1 MAIDFSDKRVL
12 IVDDHAGMRSSLR
25 AILSA
30 FGVVYSEMA
39 GTANDAI
46 RRLQTKS
53 YDIIICDYFLGDGSD
68 GQQLLEQLRHNK
80 LIKLQTVFV
89 MVTAE
94 RAYERVV
101 SAVELA
107 PDDYL
112 IKPFTAEVLRT
123 RLERV
128 LQKKQAFA
136 PIHELIEQ
144 GRTAD
149 AIVVCSQAVAQN
161 GKYTIDL
168 LRLLAE
174 LYVTQGDFEE
184 AEKIYQRVMEM
195 RAIPWARM
203 GLARMLH
210 FQGKDEEAESLLEV
224 VVQEAPEYMAA
235 YDLLAKVYDANDKSG
250 LAQHT
255 LAKAVAASP
264 YTMHRQK
271 QMGEVALRN
280 NDLEAAEQ
288 AFANVV
294 ERGKTSYF
302 RQPDDYANLSR
313 VQMGRG
319 KLDEALG
326 TMREMRKSFNESPD
340 VEFSAAVMESLIH
353 KKAGNDDAATKALD
367 TALELRQQGTVK
379 PSEGASLDLASAC
392 LENGRDDDAKQIVEH
407 LVRSNHDSAAL
418 IQKAKQVYVN
428 AGRGTEGNALIDGSV
443 KSIIALNNEGVRK
456 AQQGDLEGS
465 VRLLTE
471 AAEKLPDNMQIVL
484 NAAQALL
491 VYIDKRG
498 WSETFMESAQHYLA
512 LARARDPDHPKLL
525 VANKLAQD
533 LARKYG
539 IAA

>member
-1 MAIDFSDKRVL
+1 MAIDFSEKRVL
-12 IVDDHAGMRSSLR
+12 IVDDHAGMRSSMR
-25 AILSA
+25 AILSS

-46 RRLQTKS
+46 RRLQSKP
-53 YDIIICDYFLGDGSD
+53 YDIIICDYFLGDGTD

-80 LIKLQTVFV
+80 LIKLQTIFV

-94 RAYERVV
+94 SAYERVV

-112 IKPFTAEVLRT
+112 IKPFNADTLST

-128 LQKKQAFA
+128 MQKKQAFA
-136 PIHELIEQ
+136 PIHELIDKN
-144 GRTAD
+144 RIAD
-149 AIVVCSQAVAQN
+149 AIMVCSQAVAQG

-174 LYVTQGDFEE
+174 LYVTQGKFED
-184 AEKIYQRVMEM
+184 AETIYQRVMEM

-203 GLARMLH
+203 GLAKMLH
-210 FQGKDEEAESLLEV
+210 FQGKDEEAEALLEV

-235 YDLLAKVYDANDKSG
+235 YDLLAKVYEANDKVQQ
-250 LAQHT
+250 AQAT
-255 LAKAVAASP
+255 LSKAVAASP

-280 NDLEAAEQ
+280 NDLETAEA

-294 ERGKTSYF
+294 ERGKTSFF
-302 RQPDDYANLSR
+302 REPDDYANLSK
-313 VQMGRG
+313 VQMERG
-319 KLDEALG
+319 KLDAALG
-326 TMREMRKSFNESPD
+326 TMRDMRKSFNDTPEVNFTS
-340 VEFSAAVMESLIH
+340 AVMESLIH
-353 KKAGNDDAATKALD
+353 KKGGNDAASGEALE
-367 TALELRQQGTVK
+367 TALRLKRGNEMKLTD
-379 PSEGASLDLASAC
+379 DLALNLATSC
-392 LENGRDDDAKQIVEH
+392 LQHGKDDEAKGIVEG
-407 LVRSNHDSAAL
+407 LVSNNHESAAL
-418 IQKAKQVYVN
+418 IQKAKQVFAE
-428 AGRGTEGNALIDGSV
+428 AGREAEGNALVDGSV
-443 KSIIALNNEGVRK
+443 KSVIALNNEGVRK

-471 AAEKLPDNMQIVL
+471 AAERLPGNIQIVL

-491 VYIDKRG
+491 VYIDQRG
-498 WSETFMESAQHYLA
+498 WNETFMESAQHYLS
-512 LARARDPDHPKLL
+512 LVRAREPDHPKLL
-525 VANKLAQD
+525 VVNKLAQEIS
-533 LARKYG
+533 RKFG

>member
-1 MAIDFSDKRVL
+1 MAIDFSEKRVL
-12 IVDDHAGMRSSLR
+12 IVDDHAGMRSSMR
-25 AILSA
+25 AILSS
-30 FGVVYSEMA
+30 FGVMYSEMA

-53 YDIIICDYFLGDGSD
+53 YDIIICDYFLGDGTD

-80 LIKLQTVFV
+80 LIKLQTIFV

-94 RAYERVV
+94 SAYERVV

-112 IKPFTAEVLRT
+112 IKPFTADTLST

-128 LQKKQAFA
+128 MQKKQAFA
-136 PIHELIEQ
+136 PIHDLIEKNQ
-144 GRTAD
+144 IAN
-149 AIVVCSQAVAQN
+149 AIVVCGQAVAQG

-174 LYVTQGDFEE
+174 LYVTQGKFED
-184 AEKIYQRVMEM
+184 AETIYQRVMEM

-203 GLARMLH
+203 GLAKMLH
-210 FQGKDEEAESLLEV
+210 FQGKDEEAEALLEV

-235 YDLLAKVYDANDKSG
+235 YDLLAKVYEANDK
-250 LAQHT
+250 AQQAQAT
-255 LAKAVAASP
+255 LSKAVAASP

-280 NDLEAAEQ
+280 NDLETAEA

-294 ERGKTSYF
+294 ERGKTSFF
-302 RQPDDYANLSR
+302 REPDDYANLSK
-313 VQMGRG
+313 VQMERG
-319 KLDEALG
+319 KLDAALG
-326 TMREMRKSFNESPD
+326 TMRDMRKSFNDTAEVNFTS
-340 VEFSAAVMESLIH
+340 AVMESLIH
-353 KKAGNDDAATKALD
+353 KKSGNDAASGEALE
-367 TALELRQQGTVK
+367 TALRLKQGNDLKLTD
-379 PSEGASLDLASAC
+379 DLALNLATSC
-392 LENGRDDDAKQIVEH
+392 LQHGKDDEAKGIVEG
-407 LVRSNHDSAAL
+407 LVSNNHESATL
-418 IQKAKQVYVN
+418 IQKAKQVFAE
-428 AGRGTEGNALIDGSV
+428 AGREAEGNALVDGSV
-443 KSIIALNNEGVRK
+443 KSVIALNNEGVRK

-471 AAEKLPDNMQIVL
+471 AAERLPGNIQIVL

-491 VYIDKRG
+491 VYIDQRG
-498 WSETFMESAQHYLA
+498 WNETFMESAQHYLS
-512 LARARDPDHPKLL
+512 LVRAREPDHPKLL
-525 VANKLAQD
+525 VVNKLAQEIS
-533 LARKYG
+533 RKFG

>member
-12 IVDDHAGMRSSLR
+12 IVDDHPGMRSSLR

-46 RRLQTKS
+46 RRLQKKP

-123 RLERV
+123 RLDRV
-128 LQKKQAFA
+128 MQKKQAFA
-136 PIHELIEQ
+136 PIHELIEE

-174 LYVTQGDFEE
+174 LYVTEGDFEA
-184 AEKIYQRVMEM
+184 AEKIYQQVMEM

-250 LAQHT
+250 LAQDT

-264 YTMHRQK
+264 YTLHRQK

-280 NDLEAAEQ
+280 NDLDAAEK
-288 AFANVV
+288 AFAHVV
-294 ERGKTSYF
+294 ERGKTSFF
-302 RQPDDYANLSR
+302 REPDDYANLSR
-313 VQMGRG
+313 VQMSRG

-326 TMREMRKSFNESPD
+326 TMRDMRKSFNESPE

-353 KKAGNDDAATKALD
+353 KQAGNAEAAAKALD

-379 PSEGASLDLASAC
+379 PSAGASLDLATAC

-407 LVRSNHDSAAL
+407 VVRSNHDSAAL

-428 AGRGTEGNALIDGSV
+428 AGRAAEGAALIEGSV
-443 KSIIALNNEGVRK
+443 QSIIALNNEGVRK

-471 AAEKLPDNMQIVL
+471 AAEKLPENMQIVL

-498 WSETFMESAQHYLA
+498 WSETFMESAQHYLS
-512 LARARDPDHPKLL
+512 LARARDPNHPKLL
-525 VANKLAQD
+525 VVNKLAQD